1 MPTSLPALRDTTAMC
16 WLPECGG
23 SPGGSPLPSSVLR
36 LSLLSAE
43 IFDIIT
49 TVGEDKFEIL
59 HPEA

>member
-1 MPTSLPALRDTTAMC
+1 MC